1 MANIGFIGLGQ
12 MGYPMVCNLLKNKHT
27 VSVFDIDHDIVKKIT
42 NLGAV
47 AKNSPQ
53 ECASGADFVITMLPN
68 GQLVESVIFGE
79 QGVIHA
85 LADDALIIDMSTI
98 HPLESGKIRQNLEAK
113 GKQFMDAP
121 VGRTS
126 EHAVTGDL
134 LILAGGTN
142 EQIDRA
148 SDVLLCM
155 GNELIRAGGPGMGIA
170 IKLVNNFMSAALN
183 ALSGE
188 AVVLAEKL
196 GLKYEIVEKVFSGTP
211 AGKGHFTTTWP
222 NKLLK
227 GDLSPVFML
236 GLAQK
241 DLSIVMDVASKVNMP
256 MPMGAAATMLY
267 TQAKAH
273 GREKQDWTAIVEEI
287 RDAASVPSKMI

>member
-12 MGYPMVCNLLKNKHT
+12 MGFPMVCNLLKKNHA
-27 VSVFDIDHDIVKKIT
+27 VSVFDIDCEVVKKVT

-47 AKNSPQ
+47 AKNSPR
-53 ECASGADFVITMLPN
+53 EAASGADFVITMLPN
-68 GQLVESVIFGE
+68 GQLVESVIFDE
-79 QGVIHA
+79 QGVIHT
-85 LADDALIIDMSTI
+85 LSDDALLIDMSTI
-98 HPLESGKIRQNLEAK
+98 HPLESEKIRQRLEAN

-134 LILAGGTN
+134 LILAGGTD

-148 SDVLLCM
+148 NDVLLCM
-155 GNELIRAGGPGMGIA
+155 GNEVVRAGGPGMGIA

-188 AVVLAEKL
+188 AVVLSEKL
-196 GLKYEIVEKVFSGTP
+196 GLRYETVEKVFSGTP

-241 DLSIVMDVASKVNMP
+241 DLGIVMDVASKLNMP

-287 RDAASVPSKMI
+287 RDAAAVPSKIN

>member
-12 MGYPMVCNLLKNKHT
+12 MGYPMVCNLLKKKHT
-27 VSVFDIDHDIVKKIT
+27 VSVFDIDHEIVKKIT

-53 ECASGADFVITMLPN
+53 EAASGADFVITMLPN
-68 GQLVESVIFGE
+68 GQLVESVIFDD
-79 QGVIHA
+79 QGIIYA
-85 LADDALIIDMSTI
+85 LADDALLIDMSTI
-98 HPLESGKIRQNLEAK
+98 HPLESGKIRQRLEAL

-148 SDVLLCM
+148 CDVLLCM
-155 GNELIRAGGPGMGIA
+155 GNEVIRAGGPGMGIA

-196 GLKYEIVEKVFSGTP
+196 GLSYEIVEKVFSGTP

-241 DLSIVMDVASKVNMP
+241 DLGIVMDVASKLNMP

-287 RDAASVPSKMI
+287 RDSAAVPSKVI

>member
-1 MANIGFIGLGQ
+1 MSKIGFIGLGQ
-12 MGYPMVCNLLKNKHT
+12 MGFPMAANLLKKNHAISVYD
-27 VSVFDIDHDIVKKIT
+27 VSEVAVT
-42 NLGAV
+42 NLTLLGAV
-47 AKNSPQ
+47 AATSPQ
-53 ECASGADFVITMLPN
+53 EAAEGAEFVITMLPN
-68 GQLVESVIFGE
+68 GELVERVIFGE
-79 QGVIHA
+79 QGIINT
-85 LADDALIIDMSTI
+85 LSDDALLIDMSTI
-98 HPLESGKIRQNLEAK
+98 HPQESAKIRHAIEAK

-134 LILAGGTN
+134 LILAGGTDV
-142 EQIDRA
+142 QIDRA
-148 SDVLLCM
+148 SELLLCM
-155 GNELIRAGGPGMGIA
+155 GNEIIRAGGPGMGIA

-196 GLKYEIVEKVFSGTP
+196 GLRYEIVEKVFSCTP

-227 GDLSPVFML
+227 GDLSPAFML

-241 DLSIVMDVASKVNMP
+241 DLGIVMDIAIKMNIP
-256 MPMGAAATMLY
+256 MSMGAAATMLY

-287 RDAASVPSKMI
+287 RNSAALPSKTI